1 MSQDVGYVIAAYL
14 GSAVLYGVYL
24 TWLFRKE
31 RGLERRE
38 GGEPR

>member
-1 MSQDVGYVIAAYL
+1 MTQDIGYVIAAYV

-31 RGLERRE
+31 RHLERSE
-38 GGEPR
+38 GGDLR